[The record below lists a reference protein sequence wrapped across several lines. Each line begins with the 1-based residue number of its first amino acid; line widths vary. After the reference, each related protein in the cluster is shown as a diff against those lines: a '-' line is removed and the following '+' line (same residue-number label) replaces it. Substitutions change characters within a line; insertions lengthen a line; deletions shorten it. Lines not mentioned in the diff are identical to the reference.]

1 MNASETFK
9 TDVSGAGNSIS
20 NDYND
25 YARDITLTVRGDGNF
40 IISECSNMTIN
51 HNYYYNNLEYSEI
64 FESAFKQGFETALRL
79 LENHK

>member
-20 NDYND
+20 NDYT
-25 YARDITLTVRGDGNF
+25 RDITLTSRGDGNF

-51 HNYYYNNLEYSEI
+51 HNYYNNNLEYAEI

-79 LENHK
+79 LTNLN